1 MFVKQIKNKI
11 KIITEKNKVY
21 SGDIISNVAGPV
33 NILDVQEESSL
44 IHSLKNVTKKY
55 SKSGFVSNKDFKIS
69 KNIFIPG
76 VISNNFNPT
85 RLTIIKAITNNAFK
99 VVKKLIKEI

>member
-44 IHSLKNVTKKY
+44 IYSLKNVTKKY